1 MGQHTIVLP
10 QVCYIC
16 GMAADH
22 DEHAVIVANYKSTRL
37 DVPICRDCARRKQRA
52 GRGLALILSLLAIA
66 FLASIGFAAELG
78 RQARL
83 AGAAGSAKAVALA
96 VQAVSLLCLAI
107 VAGSASGFV
116 RDGLR
121 AFVLR
126 MTGSA
131 KNWRKAWTWVRFSR
145 IGNDPVTGFPVF
157 RNPDYARL
165 VDAANK

>member
-16 GMAADH
+16 GKAADH
-22 DEHAVIVANYKSTRL
+22 NEHVTIVANYKSTRL
-37 DVPICRDCARRKQRA
+37 NVPICPDCTRRQRTA
-52 GRGLALILSLLAIA
+52 GRGMAIILSILAFV
-66 FLASIGFAAELG
+66 FLINIGFSAELG

-83 AGAAGSAKAVALA
+83 AGASASAKAIALG
-96 VQAVSLLCLAI
+96 VQIISLLALVI
-107 VAGSASGFV
+107 VLGSVLGIV

-126 MTGSA
+126 VTGSA
-131 KNWRKAWTWVRFSR
+131 RTWQEAWAWVRFSR

-157 RNPDYARL
+157 CNPDYARL
-165 VDAANK
+165 VDAANR